1 MFDLSY
7 MVGELRTLVVLVAI
21 FFFYFFA
28 VCTEPRPPPARPQPL
43 AWQNKN
49 SGCSWQ
55 RCSVAWLV
63 IYGRPP
69 SPAILITAALLHFE
83 IIQLGI

>member
-21 FFFYFFA
+21 FFSISSQSA
-28 VCTEPRPPPARPQPL
+28 LNPAPHLPALSPSPGRI
-43 AWQNKN
+43 KTV
-49 SGCSWQ
+49 GVSWQ

-69 SPAILITAALLHFE
+69 SPAILITAALLH
-83 IIQLGI
+83 

>member
-21 FFFYFFA
+21 FA

-69 SPAILITAALLHFE
+69 SPAILITAALLH
-83 IIQLGI
+83 